1 MKHQTPVPSAI
12 VQRVLRESRIK
23 DIGKASIRESGRI
36 VNTIEQLSGIRFV
49 RMEMGVPGL
58 PASPQGVEAEIEA
71 LRRGVAAVYPPIDG
85 IPELKHETSRF
96 LKNFLNISIDP
107 SGCVPTVG
115 SMQGG
120 FTAFLM
126 TSRCFAQR
134 PKTLFLDPG
143 FPVQKQQHQVL
154 GIPFES
160 FDLYQFRGER
170 LAEKIEEYLQK
181 GDIAAILYSNPNNP
195 AWVCFTEHELQI
207 IGALARRYDV
217 LIIEDLA
224 YLGMDFRQDYSRP
237 GQPPFQPTVA
247 RYADNYLLMIS
258 ASKIF
263 SYAGERI
270 GMLAVSDALFQR
282 NFPDLKRYYTS
293 ENFGHALVYGALYAL
308 SAGTAHAPQH
318 ALAAMLKAANEGQ
331 LDFVGETREYG
342 AKAAIMKKMFLD
354 NGFQLVYDRDE
365 DLPLADGFYFTIAYP
380 GMSSGALLEELLYYG
395 ISAISLEITGSTRT
409 EGLRACVSLP
419 QRSQFPD
426 LEYRLRKFR
435 EHHPI
440 A

>member
-1 MKHQTPVPSAI
+1 MKHQTPVPSEI

-170 LAEKIEEYLQK
+170 QNFQKEYTSK
-181 GDIAAILYSNPNNP
+181 KETS
-195 AWVCFTEHELQI
+195 
-207 IGALARRYDV
+207 
-217 LIIEDLA
+217 
-224 YLGMDFRQDYSRP
+224 
-237 GQPPFQPTVA
+237 PPFSTPTPTTPHG
-247 RYADNYLLMIS
+247 YAS
-258 ASKIF
+258 PS
-263 SYAGERI
+263 
-270 GMLAVSDALFQR
+270 
-282 NFPDLKRYYTS
+282 
-293 ENFGHALVYGALYAL
+293 
-308 SAGTAHAPQH
+308 
-318 ALAAMLKAANEGQ
+318 
-331 LDFVGETREYG
+331 
-342 AKAAIMKKMFLD
+342 
-354 NGFQLVYDRDE
+354 
-365 DLPLADGFYFTIAYP
+365 
-380 GMSSGALLEELLYYG
+380 MSSRSSELLP
-395 ISAISLEITGSTRT
+395 AVMM
-409 EGLRACVSLP
+409 C
-419 QRSQFPD
+419 
-426 LEYRLRKFR
+426 
-435 EHHPI
+435 
-440 A
+440 